1 ALAGIRPLG
10 SRLDY
15 EITLE
20 PTRQQWLFALDIPTA
35 WTAERVFR
43 GAQQQLQSMRP
54 IDSRMIYS
62 VTSYTEYQTEL
73 ELAEFGQN
81 HYRRLPKGSN
91 PRSVEFARQL
101 RNSVAS
107 DERFISSVL
116 EHFNREDFY
125 YTLEPPPLGSD
136 PVDRF
141 LFDTRQGFCEHYAS
155 AFALLLRAAGIPA
168 RIVLGYQGGELNPLG
183 EYLIVRQSD
192 AHAWTEAWLPG
203 RGWVR
208 VDPTAAV
215 APERISDGV
224 TASRL
229 SGIGN
234 RWGLSTP
241 WLLLHRLGLTWDALN
256 AKWNEWIL
264 AYGPDEQ
271 NSFLKRL
278 GMEEPNWRKLMLTLV
293 GLTTALLLAI
303 SAVLLMRYRS
313 PEVDEALRLYRK
325 FVAATGIPQ
334 KPGES
339 PYAFLERIRELA
351 PTLAPSATQIT
362 NTYLDVRYGPGSA
375 SQLASLRELVA
386 KSRRP

>member
-1 ALAGIRPLG
+1 
-10 SRLDY
+10 
-15 EITLE
+15 
-20 PTRQQWLFALDIPTA
+20 
-35 WTAERVFR
+35 
-43 GAQQQLQSMRP
+43 M
-54 IDSRMIYS
+54 
-62 VTSYTEYQTEL
+62 
-73 ELAEFGQN
+73 
-81 HYRRLPKGSN
+81 
-91 PRSVEFARQL
+91 
-101 RNSVAS
+101 
-107 DERFISSVL
+107 
-116 EHFNREDFY
+116 
-125 YTLEPPPLGSD
+125 
-136 PVDRF
+136 
-141 LFDTRQGFCEHYAS
+141 
-155 AFALLLRAAGIPA
+155 
-168 RIVLGYQGGELNPLG
+168 
-183 EYLIVRQSD
+183 
-192 AHAWTEAWLPG
+192 
-203 RGWVR
+203 
-208 VDPTAAV
+208 
-215 APERISDGV
+215 
-224 TASRL
+224 
-229 SGIGN
+229 
-234 RWGLSTP
+234 
-241 WLLLHRLGLTWDALN
+241 LLHRLGLTWDALN

-325 FVAATGIPQ
+325 FVAATSIPQ